1 MTDSDDPL
9 AFTPVP
15 TASTRHDGWTP
26 ERQRRFVAAL
36 AAMGVVAAAA
46 RAVGKS
52 ATAAYRLRERPGADA
67 FAAAWD
73 IAVAMAR
80 DHAYELAMDRAQ
92 NGILAPRYYRGQ
104 QIGTVRRFD
113 YRLALKVLDQRRH
126 GGSDTAAVDLHTA
139 LANLTAEYAA
149 SDASE

>member
-26 ERQRRFVAAL
+26 ERQRRFIEAL

-52 ATAAYRLRERPGADA
+52 ATAAYKLRERPQAKD
-67 FAAAWD
+67 FASAWD
-73 IAVAMAR
+73 IAIAMAHDR
-80 DHAYELAMDRAQ
+80 AFEQAMDRAT
-92 NGILAPRYYRGQ
+92 NGIITPRYYRGQ
-104 QIGTVRRFD
+104 QVGTVRRFD
-113 YRLALKVLDQRRH
+113 YRLALKVLDRQSYP
-126 GGSDTAAVDLHTA
+126 GDGTVDLHVA
-139 LANLTAEYAA
+139 LANLTDEPAPGE
-149 SDASE
+149 

>member
-1 MTDSDDPL
+1 MTELDPL

-26 ERQRRFVAAL
+26 ERQHRFIQAL

-52 ATAAYRLRERPGADA
+52 GTAAYKLRERPGATE

-73 IAVAMAR
+73 IAIAMAHDR
-80 DHAYELAMDRAQ
+80 AYEQAIDRAQ
-92 NGILAPRYYRGQ
+92 NGIVTPRYYRGRQ
-104 QIGTVRRFD
+104 VGSVRRFD
-113 YRLALKVLDQRRH
+113 YRLALKVLDRQWHR
-126 GGSDTAAVDLHTA
+126 GSDTAARDFQAA
-139 LANLTAEYAA
+139 LACIADDPARENPGE
-149 SDASE
+149 